1 MLGQLG
7 INSMALPPI
16 VAAGSA
22 RIKDMVIREVI
33 TGKKCIS
40 LAISEPGAGSDVANI
55 QTSATDQ
62 GDHWLVN
69 GSKKWIT
76 GGNMAD
82 FFTCAVRT
90 GKKGMVKFSFL
101 RGLLI
106 INLR

>member
-1 MLGQLG
+1 MCWHGVTCATL
-7 INSMALPPI
+7 I
-16 VAAGSA
+16 VVEG
-22 RIKDMVIREVI
+22 
-33 TGKKCIS
+33 IS

-55 QTSATDQ
+55 QTSAEDK

-90 GKKGMVKFSFL
+90 GKKGMVRNRYLSTFFSLSLSLSLNFADPK
-101 RGLLI
+101 RAH
-106 INLR
+106 